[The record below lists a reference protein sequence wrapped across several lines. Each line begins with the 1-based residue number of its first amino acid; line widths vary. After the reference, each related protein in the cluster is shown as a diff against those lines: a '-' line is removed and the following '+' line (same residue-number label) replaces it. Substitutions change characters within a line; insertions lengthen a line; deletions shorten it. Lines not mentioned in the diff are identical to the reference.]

1 MLYTGAYVNDII
13 LAGKTEIQIQE
24 VRDDLAKR
32 LDIKDF
38 GSLQYFL
45 GMKAV
50 QDSSKQS
57 QPASTENLLY
67 AR

>member
-24 VRDDLAKR
+24 VRDDLTKR
-32 LDIKDF
+32 LDIKDL